1 MRAIS
6 IFSIAFLTLSVW
18 SLFFAVSHLKSENQL
33 EVEVVSEVI
42 EDIDQEASGNV
53 KISTDKP
60 EDSAELDEQEA
71 VEIAVAIETT
81 QPTELTAIIEE
92 KPTSLIS
99 QASSRYN
106 DILYDFEKD
115 HPISV
120 DDLLEVLIL
129 NH

>member
-42 EDIDQEASGNV
+42 EDIDQEDLEDEEVSA
-53 KISTDKP
+53 DKL
-60 EDSAELDEQEA
+60 EDLAELDEQEA
-71 VEIAVAIETT
+71 IEIVVAEEST
-81 QPTELTAIIEE
+81 QVTESPTVIEE
-92 KPTSLIS
+92 KPTTLIGL
-99 QASSRYN
+99 ASSRYN

-120 DDLLEVLIL
+120 DDLLQALML
-129 NH
+129 NN

>member
-1 MRAIS
+1 MRALS

-18 SLFFAVSHLKSENQL
+18 SLFFAVSHIKSENHIEL
-33 EVEVVSEVI
+33 EMASEVI
-42 EDIDQEASGNV
+42 EEIDQEASGNA

-81 QPTELTAIIEE
+81 QATESTAIIEE